1 MRMNTDGY
9 DGYGDGNPDII
20 INISNSNMHG
30 VNSGRGASGLLVL
43 IICLGHRTR
52 SAHSIMVGQRFVL
65 TGMHEDGKPSVA
77 VLDPPS
83 RKGAVPSL
91 TMFRMNE

>member
-52 SAHSIMVGQRFVL
+52 SAHSIM
-65 TGMHEDGKPSVA
+65 HEDGKPSVA